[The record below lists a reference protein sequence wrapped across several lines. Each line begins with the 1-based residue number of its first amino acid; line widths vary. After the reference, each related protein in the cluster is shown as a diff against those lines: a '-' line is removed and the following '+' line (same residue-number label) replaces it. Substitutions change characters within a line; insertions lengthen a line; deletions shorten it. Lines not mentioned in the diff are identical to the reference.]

1 VGPVGEEGVANI
13 VNAFVEAG
21 AQTVVST
28 LWELEDHAT
37 AHLMTV
43 FYDHLGRAEGKGQSL
58 REAQLQMIASG
69 DPPYFWAG
77 FEVVGDPTGS
87 LFNASPA
94 YWKAGTRSLQFSRD
108 LRQSPL
114 PISSTNLT
122 ARSGAWLRKC

>member
-1 VGPVGEEGVANI
+1 

-37 AHLMTV
+37 AHLMAD
-43 FYDHLGRAEGKGQSL
+43 FYQRLGRAEEKGQSL

-77 FEVVGDPTGS
+77 FQVVGDPTGS
-87 LFNASPA
+87 LFNKTSQ
-94 YWKAGTRSLQFSRD
+94 KSTTRR
-108 LRQSPL
+108 
-114 PISSTNLT
+114 NE
-122 ARSGAWLRKC
+122 